1 MLIRKVT
8 SDGGPACVVTAADA
22 VDRTVAVLAVASG
35 VLTPRVATAKFESPA
50 VLLGVKVAVATPL
63 EFVIELMAVTVPD
76 PVPPT
81 VQTTGTPTSAA
92 ELLSRSV
99 AVTVYGEPPAVK
111 VVEDG
116 DSATVR
122 VPLLSTS

>member
-1 MLIRKVT
+1 M
-8 SDGGPACVVTAADA
+8 VTAADA

-76 PVPPT
+76 PVPST
-81 VQTTGTPTSAA
+81 VQTTGTPTSAV